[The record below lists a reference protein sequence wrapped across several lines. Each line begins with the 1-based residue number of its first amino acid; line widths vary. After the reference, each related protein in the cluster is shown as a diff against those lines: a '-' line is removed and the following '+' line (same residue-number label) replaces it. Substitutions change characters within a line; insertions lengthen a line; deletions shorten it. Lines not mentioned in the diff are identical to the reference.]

1 MVGSSVAQPQ
11 LVVCDT
17 PYVHPPPVLSERARD
32 VRLTEMWVIH
42 RTSPLMSLDANVDY
56 YERDCH

>member
-1 MVGSSVAQPQ
+1 MAQPQ

-32 VRLTEMWVIH
+32 VRLTEMRVIH